1 MAIQTLSSEQI
12 DSLVG
17 TRHDTTGFDYPPDGL
32 QPYYE
37 WLVRTLHLLAESS
50 CGSLRVAQDDAGGTT
65 VRIAP
70 GRAEI
75 SNIALDYTGGTI
87 DLSSYNN
94 DTAYL
99 WLEDDSGSAHIGVD
113 TDANGWP
120 AGAHIKLAEVTLSA
134 GAITTI
140 LDRRFETIFRV

>member
-1 MAIQTLSSEQI
+1 MAIRPLTSDQI

-17 TRHDTTGFDYPPDGL
+17 TRHSTAGIEYPPDGL

-50 CGSLRVAQDDAGGTT
+50 CGSFRVARDEANDTT

-75 SNIALDYTGGTI
+75 SGVVLEFAGGSE
-87 DLSSYNN
+87 DLAAYNN

-99 WLEDDSGSAHIGVD
+99 WLEDNGGSAQVGIG

-120 AGAHIKLAEVTLSA
+120 GGAHIKLAEVTLAA
-134 GAITTI
+134 GQIDTI